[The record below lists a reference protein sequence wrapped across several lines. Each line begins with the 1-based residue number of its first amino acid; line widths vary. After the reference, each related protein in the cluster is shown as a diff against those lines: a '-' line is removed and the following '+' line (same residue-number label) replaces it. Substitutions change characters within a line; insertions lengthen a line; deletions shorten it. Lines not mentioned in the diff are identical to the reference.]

1 MYMKRSHWLFNCS
14 TPDDRYYMIWVL
26 SKRNFRLVREGE
38 PSHYRIVANISK
50 RIILLSR
57 VEQVLQR
64 ERELQ
69 CAHMCAFDP
78 TRVNPEQVTH
88 LDCNVLRIWPDKG
101 IEELIKFYTY
111 KAEIMRG
118 FAAARWSTGER
129 HGAHQFKL
137 ARRGYEQALIKL
149 KRERDR
155 RKRVYNLS

>member
-1 MYMKRSHWLFNCS
+1 MKFSSWLVKNS
-14 TPDDRYYMIWVL
+14 TPVSRDWVMRIAKSADPEL
-26 SKRNFRLVREGE
+26 HTYLV
-38 PSHYRIVANISK
+38 N
-50 RIILLSR
+50 
-57 VEQVLQR
+57 VEHVLKC

-78 TRVNPEQVTH
+78 TRVKPEQVTH
-88 LDCNVLRIWPDKG
+88 LDCNVLRIWPDEG
-101 IEELIKFYTY
+101 IAELIKFYTY
-111 KAEIMRG
+111 KAEIMRE
-118 FAAARWSTGER
+118 FAAARWATGER

>member
-1 MYMKRSHWLFNCS
+1 
-14 TPDDRYYMIWVL
+14 MIWVL

-38 PSHYRIVANISK
+38 PYYCRIVANISK
-50 RIILLSR
+50 RIIYLSR

-101 IEELIKFYTY
+101 IEELIKFYTHN
-111 KAEIMRG
+111 AEILCE
-118 FAAARWSTGER
+118 FAAARWTTGER
-129 HGAHQFKL
+129 HGAHHFKL
-137 ARRGYEQALIKL
+137 KRRKYEQALIKL

>member
-1 MYMKRSHWLFNCS
+1 
-14 TPDDRYYMIWVL
+14 MIWVL
-26 SKRNFRLVREGE
+26 SKRNFRIVRECE

-50 RIILLSR
+50 RIIYLSR

-101 IEELIKFYTY
+101 IEELIKFYTH
-111 KAEIMRG
+111 KAEIMRE
-118 FAAARWSTGER
+118 FAAARWAMGER
-129 HGAHQFKL
+129 HGAHQFKI
-137 ARRGYEQALIKL
+137 ARRRYEQALIKL
-149 KRERDR
+149 KRERER
-155 RKRVYNLS
+155 RKRMYNLS

>member
-1 MYMKRSHWLFNCS
+1 MYMKRSHWFFNCA

-26 SKRNFRLVREGE
+26 SKRNFRLVREGA
-38 PSHYRIVANISK
+38 PSHYRIVANIGK
-50 RIILLSR
+50 QIIYLSR

-78 TRVNPEQVTH
+78 TRVKPEQVTH
-88 LDCNVLRIWPDKG
+88 LDCNVLRIWPDLG
-101 IEELIKFYTY
+101 IAELIKFYTC
-111 KAEIMRG
+111 KVGIMRE
-118 FAAARWSTGER
+118 FAAARWATGER
-129 HGAHQFKL
+129 YGAHHFKL
-137 ARRGYEQALIKL
+137 ERRKYEQALIKL

>member
-1 MYMKRSHWLFNCS
+1 M
-14 TPDDRYYMIWVL
+14 
-26 SKRNFRLVREGE
+26 
-38 PSHYRIVANISK
+38 VANISK
-50 RIILLSR
+50 RIIHLSR

-69 CAHMCAFDP
+69 CAHMCAFDA
-78 TRVNPEQVTH
+78 TRVKPEQVTR

-101 IEELIKFYTY
+101 IAELIKFYTY
-111 KAEIMRG
+111 KAEIMREL
-118 FAAARWSTGER
+118 AAVRWAMGVR

-137 ARRGYEQALIKL
+137 ARRRYEQALIKL

>member
-1 MYMKRSHWLFNCS
+1 
-14 TPDDRYYMIWVL
+14 MIWVL
-26 SKRNFRLVREGE
+26 SKRYFRLVREGG
-38 PSHYRIVANISK
+38 PSHYRIVANIVK
-50 RIILLSR
+50 RIIYLSR

-69 CAHMCAFDP
+69 CAHMCAFDS

-111 KAEIMRG
+111 EAEIRCE
-118 FAAARWSTGER
+118 FAAARWAMGHR

-137 ARRGYEQALIKL
+137 ARRKYEQALIKL
-149 KRERDR
+149 KRESDR